1 MILRA
6 ELRRP
11 RAEFAQMEAH
21 VARGAQNTISQYW
34 VVSSADG
41 LRALEADAFGQPL
54 TALGVAADLGPLL
67 LKRGG
72 VSGEIDGARAA
83 AAAWLRTLLSER
95 LRALAALAH
104 LFSQRPCRPPN
115 ADTAPEDDAPPEPP
129 RPAERAP
136 EEAAAEAAEAA
147 ATTAEAA
154 EGEGLTGGRKLSGTE
169 VARVDSGSLL
179 GWRRSRP
186 HRPSRTGSRRSSGDS
201 DQLEDLRR
209 EFDAAAAT
217 AEPVIVVTAE
227 APTEAEADGAA
238 AAAAARRPRRRR
250 GRRRRRRRRS
260 STPRA
265 RRRRCRRRRRLTRRG
280 WRRRRSS
287 APTWR
292 RRRGWWG

>member
-1 MILRA
+1 
-6 ELRRP
+6 
-11 RAEFAQMEAH
+11 MEAH

-34 VVSSADG
+34 VISWLMA

-154 EGEGLTGGRKLSGTE
+154 EGEG
-169 VARVDSGSLL
+169 
-179 GWRRSRP
+179 
-186 HRPSRTGSRRSSGDS
+186 
-201 DQLEDLRR
+201 
-209 EFDAAAAT
+209 
-217 AEPVIVVTAE
+217 
-227 APTEAEADGAA
+227 
-238 AAAAARRPRRRR
+238 
-250 GRRRRRRRRS
+250 
-260 STPRA
+260 
-265 RRRRCRRRRRLTRRG
+265 
-280 WRRRRSS
+280 
-287 APTWR
+287 
-292 RRRGWWG
+292 